1 MKRAIVLA
9 AAATLLLL
17 VVATPAVGAVDG
29 PVREM
34 GAAFGKCM
42 FAIAALVYVVGKLR

>member
-1 MKRAIVLA
+1 MMTRTLA
-9 AAATLLLL
+9 VAAVLLL
-17 VVATPAVGAVDG
+17 ATAAPAMAAGDG
-29 PVREM
+29 SVREM

>member
-1 MKRAIVLA
+1 MPRAIALA
-9 AAATLLLL
+9 AVLLLL
-17 VVATPAVGAVDG
+17 AATPALGAAGDG
-29 PVREM
+29 SVREM